1 MDELSNVGLQEE
13 LIADIS
19 AELESDATF
28 NVSILKSKVINAI
41 RDVKRARRYPSSY
54 TDEKI
59 QSDLY
64 EYYSNIRS
72 IAVYDYNM
80 LGAEGEQSHSENGIS
95 RTYIDRNKLFAGILP
110 IAVF

>member
-1 MDELSNVGLQEE
+1 MDELISVGLQEE
-13 LIADIS
+13 LISDIS
-19 AELESDATF
+19 AELESEPTF
-28 NVSILKSKVINAI
+28 NESILRSKVINAI

-64 EYYSNIRS
+64 NYYSNIRS

-80 LGAEGEQSHSENGIS
+80 IGAEGEQSHSENSIS
-95 RTYIDRNKLFAGILP
+95 RSYIDRNKLFSGIVS